1 MLAIPGHSTLE
12 WPPLPGKRA
21 PDAEGSAHGR
31 PGPAGARV
39 RFTVWGAALAIV
51 VLGVCAAFLVPARLP
66 RARPADLWGMRP
78 AAHVVEQVSPI
89 VSSNSTLSESLG
101 IETAGGAFTP
111 VLPKGA
117 PVPVMRF
124 VTFKTSADDQRE
136 IRLHVLRG
144 QSDKAALNHS
154 LGWVR
159 VAGLPPGP
167 KGSIQVTVGFRVAD
181 GAIVLAAVDPASG
194 RDYQVEASEAPPG
207 FPR

>member
-1 MLAIPGHSTLE
+1 
-12 WPPLPGKRA
+12 
-21 PDAEGSAHGR
+21 
-31 PGPAGARV
+31 V

-66 RARPADLWGMRP
+66 RVRPADLWGRP
-78 AAHVVEQVSPI
+78 AAPPPVGGPGAAGSPGGSQDITLGVTRPAVHVVEQVSPI
-89 VSSNSTLSESLG
+89 VASNSTLSESLG

>member
-1 MLAIPGHSTLE
+1 MN
-12 WPPLPGKRA
+12 
-21 PDAEGSAHGR
+21 
-31 PGPAGARV
+31 RV
-39 RFTVWGAALAIV
+39 VWGAALAV
-51 VLGVCAAFLVPARLP
+51 VALGVVAVLLVPERLP
-66 RARPADLWGMRP
+66 KAPPVDLWGAPLTPGGAGAPP
-78 AAHVVEQVSPI
+78 AAVLVVEQVSPI
-89 VSSNSTLSESLG
+89 VGSDSILVESLG
-101 IETAGGAFTP
+101 IETAGGTFTP
-111 VLPKGA
+111 ILPKGTRA
-117 PVPVMRF
+117 PVMRF
-124 VTFKTSADDQRE
+124 VTFKTSADDQKE